1 MAVMLNNGNT
11 GDNAVGLVAVSSWQG
26 WLNHTPNT
34 RNQEPGPGYGVNNLA
49 RLYSTFTWSS
59 PKSAFGYTKNGHTAL
74 LARRGG
80 AIIQAVGFNP
90 NSFFL
95 AGLLQTLRGND
106 ITVQGLWYDDAAMIN
121 DPTAISYE
129 INVSAEQAQSF
140 GQLIAS
146 LVGRSDL
153 GPHSPTTSNYYYSFR
168 PATTEATTDGLV
180 GNCGNMALMI
190 LNQFLHEVGK
200 SKYADMFLEWVNS
213 NQNTRNFGQGPLMG
227 AIGGGFA

>member
-1 MAVMLNNGNT
+1 MAVLLNNGNT
-11 GDNAVGLVAVSSWQG
+11 DDNSVGLVAVSSWQG
-26 WLNHTPNT
+26 WLNHTPST
-34 RNQEPGPGYGVNNLA
+34 AKQEPGPGYGVSNLA

-74 LARRGG
+74 VARRGG
-80 AIIQAVGFNP
+80 AIIQVVGFNP

-121 DPTAISYE
+121 DPTAVSYE
-129 INVSAEQAQSF
+129 INVSSQQAQNF
-140 GQLIAS
+140 GQLIAT

-153 GPHSPTTSNYYYSFR
+153 GPHSPVSNYYYSFR
-168 PATTEATTDGLV
+168 PATTEATTDGMV

-190 LNQFLHEVGK
+190 LNQFLHEVGQ
-200 SKYADMFLEWVNS
+200 SKYADMFVEWINT

-227 AIGGGFA
+227 SIGGGFA